1 MPRPAEMF
9 IFPHTVREIED
20 GIFGDKMLLRSVTL
34 NEGLEKL
41 GGLEDYKQ
49 YSGAFCGAQ
58 IMQVTLPQ
66 TLRILGDCTFHDC

>member
-1 MPRPAEMF
+1 MPRPTEMF

-20 GIFGDKMLLRSVTL
+20 GIFGDKKLLRSATL

-49 YSGAFCGAQ
+49 YNGTFCGA
-58 IMQVTLPQ
+58 
-66 TLRILGDCTFHDC
+66 